1 MKAFKAYDIRGA
13 YPEDINEEIAYKIGY
28 FLPEL
33 LKTKKVLVGRDV
45 RNSSN
50 SLFDAL
56 SNGITDAGA
65 DVYDA
70 GLTST
75 PMIYWATAKFDY
87 SASVQITASHNP
99 SHHNGMKVSGR
110 NALPIGYDNG
120 LKSIK
125 EWIINGKS
133 TPKIVK
139 GQVYSFSIIEQYLEF
154 MQKYVHPLPNY
165 NICLD
170 CSNGMAAEIIDKLLP
185 TSVHYINNTRDGNF
199 PGHDPNPLNP
209 KNLKDL
215 QTEVLARKA
224 DVGVI
229 FDGDADRVMFIDE
242 NGKFISPDLIIAAM
256 GHYFLENNN
265 KKIKVIQ
272 DIRTSKAV
280 GEYLA
285 PMGAEIYMWRV
296 GRAFAA
302 PKLKEIDGLFGGEL
316 AGHYYFKDFYYSDS
330 GIMACLIAL
339 KIFFKFKQKGISL
352 SKLIKNINPYH
363 SSGEINFRIENK
375 KDAMDAVKSFFYSI
389 NTPVKFYDFDGYRLD
404 YPDFWLNIRP
414 SNTEPYLR
422 FITEAVSIEKL
433 NEIIESVES
442 IMKKFE

>member
-33 LKTKKVLVGRDV
+33 LKAGKVLVGRDI
-45 RNSSN
+45 RHSSN
-50 SLFDAL
+50 SLFAAL
-56 SNGITDAGA
+56 SEGITDAGA
-65 DVYDA
+65 DVYNA
-70 GLTST
+70 GLTTT
-75 PMIYWATAKFDY
+75 PMIYYATAKFDF

-99 SHHNGMKVSGR
+99 AHHNGMKVSGKD
-110 NALPIGYDNG
+110 ALPIGFDNG
-120 LKSIK
+120 LKTIK
-125 EWIINGKS
+125 EWIESGKE
-133 TPKIVK
+133 TPKHTK
-139 GQVYSFSIIEQYLEF
+139 GKLYSFDIIENYILF
-154 MQKYVHPLPNY
+154 MQKYVHPLPDY

-170 CSNGMAAEIIDKLLP
+170 CSNGMAAEIIEKLLP
-185 TSVHYINNTRDGNF
+185 KDVDYINNKRDGSF

-209 KNLKDL
+209 KNLTDL
-215 QTEVLARKA
+215 RKQVLDKKA

-229 FDGDADRVMFIDE
+229 FDGDADRVMFLDE
-242 NGKFISPDLIIAAM
+242 NGKFISPDLIIAVM
-256 GHYFLENNN
+256 GHYFLNNN
-265 KKIKVIQ
+265 KGKVKVIQ

-280 GEYLA
+280 GEYLE
-285 PMGAEIYMWRV
+285 PMGGEIFMWRV
-296 GRAFAA
+296 GRAYAA

-339 KIFFKFKQKGISL
+339 KIFYDFKQQGVCL
-352 SKLIKNINPYH
+352 SELIKKISPYH

-375 KDAMDAVKSFFYSI
+375 KAAMDAVKDYFYSI
-389 NTPVKFYDFDGYRLD
+389 NKPDKFYDFDGYRLD

-422 FITEAVSIEKL
+422 FIAEAISSIKL
-433 NEIIESVES
+433 NEIVENVKE
-442 IMKKFE
+442 ILKEFE